1 MKNAFLLLCATGLLL
16 ACGRTEKTQDS
27 AQSTTAPADS
37 VATAAKLRNCQSVA
51 DADKLGKPQEYK
63 ESAKPITFTLTL
75 DQDTSATQ
83 TADGCY
89 LNNTIT
95 VMAVRK
101 SGKQLFKRTLTKDDL
116 RLFAKNDET
125 VGQTV
130 LQSAVYKP
138 TFNGERYL
146 LVTMRML
153 EPGSKKTRDYTLFM
167 NYYGEI
173 VKLR

>member
-1 MKNAFLLLCATGLLL
+1 MKNACLLLFATGLLL
-16 ACGRTEKTQDS
+16 ACGRTEKTQDN
-27 AQSTTAPADS
+27 AQSAPADS
-37 VATAAKLRNCQSVA
+37 VTTAAKLRNCQSIA
-51 DADKLGKPQEYK
+51 DAEKLGKPMEYR

-83 TADGCY
+83 TAGGCY

-116 RLFAKNDET
+116 RLFAKDDET

-130 LQSAVYKP
+130 LQSATYKP

-153 EPGSKKTRDYTLFM
+153 EPDSKKTRDYTLFM